1 MKHIIHLF
9 LAMLFVCV
17 FLSDSYAMEL
27 PNRIILKT
35 NFKIWQLNLRNLDL
49 ISDYQKVLFDDFE
62 IKILENQNEIL
73 EEYLHLE
80 QAQGLDIMKLKRYLD
95 RKVAPDIFREREDV
109 IIDMDEE
116 GNITFEGNGLYGRE
130 LDVEKAAIM
139 IINAVEND
147 IKYVNLP
154 VIRYNPEV
162 TILSDKLKEIG
173 IKELVAAGES
183 NFSGS
188 ARNRIHNINV
198 GLSKFNGHTIEPN
211 GEFVFGEILGYVS
224 KYAGFLPELVIKG
237 DRTVPELGGGLCQV
251 STTSFRA
258 ALDGGF
264 KITKRTN
271 HSYAVHYYDPVGLDA
286 TVYPPSVD
294 FKFIND
300 DWLKHLIF
308 HLLFFL

>member
-1 MKHIIHLF
+1 
-9 LAMLFVCV
+9 
-17 FLSDSYAMEL
+17 
-27 PNRIILKT
+27 
-35 NFKIWQLNLRNLDL
+35 
-49 ISDYQKVLFDDFE
+49 
-62 IKILENQNEIL
+62 
-73 EEYLHLE
+73 
-80 QAQGLDIMKLKRYLD
+80 
-95 RKVAPDIFREREDV
+95 
-109 IIDMDEE
+109 MDEE

-154 VIRYNPEV
+154 VIRHNPEV
-162 TILSDKLKEIG
+162 TILSDQLKEIG

-183 NFSGS
+183 DFSGS
-188 ARNRIHNINV
+188 ARNRINNINV

-211 GEFVFGEILGYVS
+211 AEFVFGEILGYVS

-300 DWLKHLIF
+300 TSAHILIQSFTIGKNAYYNFYGTKDNREVHLIGPYYF
-308 HLLFFL
+308 NYTKPPPARVEQSTKLAPGVRQVLGHAVNGLSSSWYLHVDYKDEEKEPFLYHIFSRYQARPHFTAVGIQKKNQIEIDVNLQNGY